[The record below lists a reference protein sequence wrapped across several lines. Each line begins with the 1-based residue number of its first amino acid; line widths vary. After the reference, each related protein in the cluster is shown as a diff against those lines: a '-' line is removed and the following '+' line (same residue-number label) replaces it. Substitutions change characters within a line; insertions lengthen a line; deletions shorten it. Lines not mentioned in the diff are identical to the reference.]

1 MRTALQIIRYELS
14 DIVRSRWVAAYFFF
28 FLGTALLLFQF
39 GGGAEKALLGLSN
52 VVLIVVP
59 LVSVLLGTM
68 YIYNAREFI
77 ELLLAQPVRRRS
89 LFWALY
95 FGLTLPLAGC
105 VVLGLGLPFLVN
117 WQTVPGPLFSL
128 LMVSGLLLTA
138 VFVAFGL
145 YITARI
151 EDRVKGLGAAI
162 LVWAFFA
169 LLYDA
174 GVLLLANRFAEYP
187 LENPL
192 LVLTVLNPVDL
203 ARVLLLL
210 RFDAAALMGYTG
222 AVFEAFFGS
231 AFGVVVALGS
241 LVVWILI
248 PAVLGRRAF
257 ERKDF

>member
-1 MRTALQIIRYELS
+1 MKPILQIIRYALS
-14 DIVRSRWVAAYFFF
+14 DIVRSRWVLAYFFF
-28 FLGTALLLFQF
+28 FLGATLLLFQF

-52 VVLIVVP
+52 IVLIVVP

-89 LFWALY
+89 LYWALY
-95 FGLTLPLAGC
+95 LGLALPLAGC
-105 VVLGLGLPFLVN
+105 VVLGLGLPFVVN
-117 WQTVPGPLFSL
+117 WQTVPATLFL
-128 LMVSGLLLTA
+128 LLVVSGALLTA

-145 YITARI
+145 LITACV
-151 EDRVKGLGAAI
+151 EDRVKGLGVAI
-162 LVWAFFA
+162 LVWALFA

-187 LENPL
+187 LETPL
-192 LVLTVLNPVDL
+192 LVLTALNPVDL

-222 AVFEAFFGS
+222 AVFELFFGS
-231 AFGVVVALGS
+231 VLGLVVAFASLLVWTTVPALLG
-241 LVVWILI
+241 
-248 PAVLGRRAF
+248 GRAF

>member
-1 MRTALQIIRYELS
+1 
-14 DIVRSRWVAAYFFF
+14 VYFFF
-28 FLGTALLLFQF
+28 FLATTLLLFQF

-52 VVLIVVP
+52 VILIIVP

-68 YIYNAREFI
+68 YVYNAREFV
-77 ELLLAQPVRRRS
+77 ELLLAQPVRRSS

-95 FGLTLPLAGC
+95 FGLTLPLSGC
-105 VVLGLGLPFLVN
+105 ILVGLGLPFIVN
-117 WQTVPGPLFSL
+117 WEAVPTVLFL
-128 LMVSGLLLTA
+128 LLLSSGVLLTA

-145 YITARI
+145 LITSRI
-151 EDRVKGLGAAI
+151 EDRVKGLGVAI
-162 LVWAFFA
+162 LTWILFA

-187 LENPL
+187 LESPL
-192 LVLTVLNPVDL
+192 LVLTILNPVDL

-222 AVFEAFFGS
+222 AVFESFFGS
-231 AFGVVVALGS
+231 FAGIGVSVVS
-241 LVVWILI
+241 LLVWILI
-248 PAVLGRRAF
+248 PAFLGRRAF

>member
-1 MRTALQIIRYELS
+1 MRSALQIIRYELS
-14 DIVRSRWVAAYFFF
+14 DIVRSRWVLAYFFF
-28 FLGTALLLFQF
+28 FLGATILLFQF

-89 LFWALY
+89 LYWALY
-95 FGLTLPLAGC
+95 LGLALPLAGC
-105 VVLGLGLPFLVN
+105 VMLGLGLPFLMN
-117 WQTVPGPLFSL
+117 WQAVPGGLFVL
-128 LMVSGLLLTA
+128 LMLSGMLLTA

-145 YITARI
+145 LITAQI
-151 EDRVKGLGAAI
+151 EDRVKGLGVAI
-162 LVWAFFA
+162 LVWAVFA

-187 LENPL
+187 LETPL
-192 LVLTVLNPVDL
+192 LVATVLNPVDL

-222 AVFEAFFGS
+222 AVFESFFGS
-231 AFGVVVALGS
+231 GLGVAVALGS
-241 LVVWILI
+241 LIVWILA
-248 PAVLGRRAF
+248 PAFFGRRAF

>member
-1 MRTALQIIRYELS
+1 
-14 DIVRSRWVAAYFFF
+14 
-28 FLGTALLLFQF
+28 
-39 GGGAEKALLGLSN
+39 
-52 VVLIVVP
+52 
-59 LVSVLLGTM
+59 
-68 YIYNAREFI
+68 
-77 ELLLAQPVRRRS
+77 
-89 LFWALY
+89 
-95 FGLTLPLAGC
+95 
-105 VVLGLGLPFLVN
+105 
-117 WQTVPGPLFSL
+117 
-128 LMVSGLLLTA
+128 
-138 VFVAFGL
+138 VAFGL

-162 LVWAFFA
+162 LVWALFA

-187 LENPL
+187 LETPL

-222 AVFEAFFGS
+222 AVFETFFGS
-231 AFGVVVALGS
+231 AFGVVIALGS

>member
-28 FLGTALLLFQF
+28 FLGTTLLLFQF
-39 GGGAEKALLGLSN
+39 GGGTEKALLGLSN

-89 LFWALY
+89 LYWALY
-95 FGLTLPLAGC
+95 FGLALPLAGC

-117 WQTVPGPLFSL
+117 WQAVPGPLFSL
-128 LMVSGLLLTA
+128 LMVSGMLLTA

-162 LVWAFFA
+162 LVWALFA

-187 LENPL
+187 LETPL

-222 AVFEAFFGS
+222 AVFETFFGS

-248 PAVLGRRAF
+248 PTVLGRRAF

>member
-1 MRTALQIIRYELS
+1 MNSTLQIIRYELS
-14 DIVRSRWVAAYFFF
+14 DIVRSRWVVAYFLF
-28 FLGTALLLFQF
+28 FLGATLLLFQF

-95 FGLTLPLAGC
+95 FGLVLPLAGC

-117 WQTVPGPLFSL
+117 WHAVPGTLFFL
-128 LMVSGLLLTA
+128 LVLSGILLTA

-145 YITARI
+145 LITARI
-151 EDRVKGLGAAI
+151 EDRVKGLGMAI
-162 LVWAFFA
+162 LVWAIFA

-174 GVLLLANRFAEYP
+174 GVLLLANRFAQYP
-187 LENPL
+187 LETPL
-192 LVLTVLNPVDL
+192 VALTVLNPVDL

-210 RFDAAALMGYTG
+210 QFDAAALMGYTG
-222 AVFEAFFGS
+222 AVFESFFGS
-231 AFGVVVALGS
+231 GLGVAVTIGS
-241 LVVWILI
+241 LIVWILLPSI
-248 PAVLGRRAF
+248 LGARAF
-257 ERKDF
+257 QRKDF